1 MALEKAGKEI
11 YAQVSPA
18 VYRALKAEWA
28 KANPTQALL
37 QQIAQ
42 NAARHMFAFSHA
54 VKDKA

>member
-1 MALEKAGKEI
+1 MTGKEI
-11 YAQVSPA
+11 YARVSPA